1 MTVTPTD
8 EELVHATLAGNQASF
23 ALLVHRYRRAA
34 LARAVAIVGDPA
46 EAEDVAQESFIH
58 GYAELATCR
67 HPARFGAWLL
77 TSVKRRALNRVRS
90 IRRRR
95 AVGLDDSIQAPAD
108 SADDL
113 DRRELRDR
121 LRQALAQLSAV
132 QREVVL
138 LADLEQWSHAEIAAG
153 VMGRIATNPDPYP
166 VPVGVVWG
174 MASMVT
180 PVAVAATV
188 ILALA
193 ATLMLRSG
201 PSGPP
206 VPETVAE
213 SIGVPDLFR
222 GAPTASAISKVE
234 DRR

>member
-1 MTVTPTD
+1 MTDDPFDLTPLD
-8 EELVHATLAGNQASF
+8 PDHDPG
-23 ALLVHRYRRAA
+23 AA
-34 LARAVAIVGDPA
+34 D
-46 EAEDVAQESFIH
+46 
-58 GYAELATCR
+58 
-67 HPARFGAWLL
+67 RF
-77 TSVKRRALNRVRS
+77 V
-90 IRRRR
+90 
-95 AVGLDDSIQAPAD
+95 
-108 SADDL
+108 
-113 DRRELRDR
+113 
-121 LRQALAQLSAV
+121 
-132 QREVVL
+132 
-138 LADLEQWSHAEIAAG
+138 AG
-153 VMGRIATNPDPYP
+153 VMGRIAANPDPYP

-180 PVAVAATV
+180 PVAIAATV